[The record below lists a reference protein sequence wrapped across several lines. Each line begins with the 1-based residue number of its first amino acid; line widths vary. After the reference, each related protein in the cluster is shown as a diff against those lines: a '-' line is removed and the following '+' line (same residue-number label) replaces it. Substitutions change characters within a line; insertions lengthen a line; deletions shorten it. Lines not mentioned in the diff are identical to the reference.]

1 VIAKLV
7 KRYEQIHN
15 SHDVD
20 MALSLYSEDI
30 RFEVVGMVVKVGK
43 DQVRDIEEWD
53 VETNSHMTISNIE
66 VQGNTASYRL
76 AEGNDW
82 FRLAGIEL
90 MYYEPCRIVFR
101 EGLITVIKCE
111 ATDESRRAAGEA
123 WQPIMEWASRERS
136 DELARLMPNGKF
148 AYGAENA
155 RKWISLLQ
163 DWRDATQRTST

>member
-1 VIAKLV
+1 MIAKLV
-7 KRYEQIHN
+7 KRYEKIHN
-15 SHDVD
+15 SHDVE
-20 MALSLYSEDI
+20 MALSLYSDDV
-30 RFEVVGMVVKVGK
+30 RFEVVGMFVKVGK

-53 VETNSHMTISNIE
+53 AETNSHMTISNVE

-101 EGLITVIKCE
+101 EELIAEIECE
-111 ATDESRRAAGEA
+111 ATDESKSAMGEV

-136 DELARLMPNGKF
+136 DELAGLMPDGKF
-148 AYGAENA
+148 VYGAESA
-155 RKWISLLQ
+155 RKWMSLLKE
-163 DWRDATQRTST
+163 WRDTVR